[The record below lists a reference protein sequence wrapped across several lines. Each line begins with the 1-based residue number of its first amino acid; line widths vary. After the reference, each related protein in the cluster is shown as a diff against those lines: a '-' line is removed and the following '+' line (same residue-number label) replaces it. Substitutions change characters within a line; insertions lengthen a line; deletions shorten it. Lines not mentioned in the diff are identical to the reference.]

1 MVHKVPYF
9 IALTPIIILICLL
22 SYNVFL
28 YGDESLSGANQIA
41 LIFAGIFAVIIGL
54 IYNKKWYSIQKS
66 IINNIKESSL
76 ILILII
82 LIGALSG
89 TWLISGII
97 PTMMYYG
104 LKLINPE
111 FFLIACCLVSAI
123 VALATGSSWSTVAT
137 VGIALLGIGQ
147 VLGFSIGIIGGAII
161 SGAYFGDKMSPMSDT
176 TNIAAASAETD
187 LFSHIRYMSLTT
199 IPSFSI
205 TLVIFIFLGFSID
218 LQEMKD
224 INELLI
230 TLDNTFNI
238 SLWLFIA
245 PVILIFLIF
254 KKVAPLPSLVFA
266 SLIGALFAV
275 IFQPEIIASL
285 SDEKNFS
292 FRSIYKTI
300 VQAMTSNIKL
310 QTNNDLINEI
320 LTSNGMYGM
329 LNTIW
334 LIICAMIFSGAMEGA
349 KLLQRISEP
358 IIKYAQ
364 STGSIIA
371 STAGTCVFFNI
382 ATSDQYLAI
391 IVPGRMFAKSYKEK
405 KLAAENL
412 SRTLED
418 AGTVTSVLIPWNTC
432 GATQSAVLGVSTLA
446 YAPYCFFNI
455 ISPFMTILYAYI
467 GIQIKK
473 IKK

>member
-1 MVHKVPYF
+1 
-9 IALTPIIILICLL
+9 
-22 SYNVFL
+22 
-28 YGDESLSGANQIA
+28 
-41 LIFAGIFAVIIGL
+41 
-54 IYNKKWYSIQKS
+54 
-66 IINNIKESSL
+66 
-76 ILILII
+76 
-82 LIGALSG
+82 
-89 TWLISGII
+89 
-97 PTMMYYG
+97 
-104 LKLINPE
+104 
-111 FFLIACCLVSAI
+111 
-123 VALATGSSWSTVAT
+123 
-137 VGIALLGIGQ
+137 
-147 VLGFSIGIIGGAII
+147 
-161 SGAYFGDKMSPMSDT
+161 
-176 TNIAAASAETD
+176 
-187 LFSHIRYMSLTT
+187 
-199 IPSFSI
+199 
-205 TLVIFIFLGFSID
+205 
-218 LQEMKD
+218 MKD